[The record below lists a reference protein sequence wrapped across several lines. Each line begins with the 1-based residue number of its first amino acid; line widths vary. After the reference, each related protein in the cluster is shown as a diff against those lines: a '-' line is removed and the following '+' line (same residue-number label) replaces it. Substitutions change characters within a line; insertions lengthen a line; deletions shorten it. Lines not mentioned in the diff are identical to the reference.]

1 MALSTPE
8 EWLPVLA
15 KRLDARQATI
25 AKLRSYVN
33 GNAPLPSMGPNTR
46 ATWEAFQK
54 KARVN
59 YGGASVDSHANRI
72 QVRGVRVGSDD
83 QSPASLAARRI
94 ARDNRLSMVISQAVR
109 TMLAARTGYLV
120 AGVGP
125 DGQAIIT
132 AEEPEQFYAEP
143 DPFRAWR
150 TRAAIKVW
158 RDTIED
164 TDHALVWVSGQR
176 QEFTRGSFITTT
188 TDSRAVH
195 LTAAGEWAPGAVEE
209 YAGNPPVWI
218 FDRDNGQSLV
228 EPHTDLID
236 QINQSKLQRLS
247 IVAVQAFKQRALKK
261 QPGARLPEQDAE
273 GNPIDWASVLEPAPG
288 SLWDLPE
295 GIDIWES
302 QNIDITPILT
312 GEKDDKRTYAAVTGT
327 PMSMI
332 QPDNTNQSAAGA
344 NATTAQQVDACR
356 NDIERIRLAAAAAVV
371 RALEIEGVELGEE
384 TVEVEFENPAW
395 VTLAEKMDA
404 YTKAVASGV
413 SVAMAQKEILGWS
426 QEMIDEDAR
435 NRRRERNLTA
445 AVAKLG
451 QQQPPEQ
458 PQAQDAVAGAA

>member
-1 MALSTPE
+1 MALSTPA

-15 KRLDARQATI
+15 QRLDLKQAKI
-25 AKLRSYVN
+25 AELRSYVN
-33 GNAPLPSMGPNTR
+33 GNAPLPTMGPNTR
-46 ATWEAFQK
+46 ATWEAFQR

-59 YGGASVDSHANRI
+59 YGGSAVDSHANRI
-72 QVRGVRVGSDD
+72 RVRGVRVGSDD
-83 QSPASLAARRI
+83 QSEASQAARRI
-94 ARDNRLSMVISQAVR
+94 ARDNRLSMVIADAVR

-143 DPFRAWR
+143 DAFRPWR

-158 RDTIED
+158 RDTVESV
-164 TDHALVWVSGQR
+164 DHAMVWVPGQR
-176 QEFTRGSFITTT
+176 QEFTRTSFVISP
-188 TDSRAVH
+188 TDARTVH
-195 LTAAGEWAPGAVEE
+195 VNASGQWDAGAIED

-218 FDRDNGQSLV
+218 FDRHNGQSLV
-228 EPHTDLID
+228 EPHIDLID

-261 QPGARLPEQDAE
+261 QDGISLPNEDAS
-273 GNPIDWASVLEPAPG
+273 GNPIDWAQVLEPAPG
-288 SLWDLPE
+288 SLWDLPA

-302 QNIDITPILT
+302 QNVDITPILA
-312 GEKDDKRTYAAVTGT
+312 GEKDDKRTFAAVTGT

-356 NDIERIRLAAAAAVV
+356 NDIDRIKLGAAAAIV
-371 RALEIEGVELGEE
+371 RALEIEGIDLAGE

-404 YTKAVASGV
+404 YGKAIADGM

-445 AVAKLG
+445 AVATLG
-451 QQQPPEQ
+451 QQQN
-458 PQAQDAVAGAA
+458 AVAGAA